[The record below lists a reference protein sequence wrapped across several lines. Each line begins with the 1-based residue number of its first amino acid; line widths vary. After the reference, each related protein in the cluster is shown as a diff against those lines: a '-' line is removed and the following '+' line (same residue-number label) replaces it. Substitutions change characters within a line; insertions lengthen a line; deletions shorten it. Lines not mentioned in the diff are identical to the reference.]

1 MKAVD
6 IREYMKENIVVFD
19 GAMGT
24 MLQRKGLKS
33 GVLPEVLNIEDKD
46 TIVDIH
52 RLYIKAG
59 AKVITTN
66 TFGANRLKLFDCK
79 YTLEEII
86 KAAIL
91 NAKQAIEGK
100 EIYVALDI
108 GPLGQLLEPMGTLKF
123 EEVYSYF
130 KEVVDLGVKYGADLI
145 LIETMTDLS
154 EARAAVL
161 AAKENSNL
169 PVFCTMSFEQNGRT
183 FSGCDAVSMTLTL
196 QGLGVD
202 ALGINCS
209 LGPQEV
215 KPIVEEILR
224 YSKVPVMIQP
234 NAGLPK
240 VINGETVYNI
250 SKNVFCQSLVELCN
264 KGVGIVGGC
273 CGTDETFI
281 EKLSKEVCN
290 IKPIKREIKRVS
302 AVCSYS
308 KTVLIDGVRVVGER
322 INPTGKKLLKE
333 ALRNKNLD
341 YILKE
346 AINQIEAG
354 ADILDINVG
363 LPEIDEKN
371 VMVNVIKEIQAI
383 SNIPLQIDSTNKDVV
398 EAALRFYNGKAIL
411 NSVNGEDKVLETLLP
426 LVKKYGAAVIGLTL
440 DERGIPSSAEE
451 RIKIAEK
458 IINRAK
464 EYGIDKEDI
473 FIDCL
478 TLTVST
484 SQEQTL
490 ETLKAIKYIREKYGV
505 NTVLGVSNISF
516 GLPRRDLINRTFLA
530 MALTSGL
537 TLPIINPL
545 DKDIMDTINSF
556 KVLNG
561 EDLNANNYIKTYINA
576 IDNNKT
582 SNKVLEGDN
591 SKYDLH
597 EIIIKGL
604 KDEAQNATKELLKNK
619 QEYEVINDYI
629 VPALD
634 WVGNKFEKGEIFL
647 PQLIQSAETV
657 KKSFEVIKSKLLECG
672 KGSELKG
679 KIVLATV
686 KGDIHDIGKNI
697 VKAILENYGYE
708 VIDLGKDVPKEKVL
722 ETVLKHDVK
731 LVGLSAL
738 MTTTV
743 KSMEETIAYI
753 RQKREDCVFFVG
765 GAVLNKD
772 YAKMINADFY
782 AKDAMEAVSIAK
794 KVLG

>member
-1 MKAVD
+1 MD
-6 IREYMKENIVVFD
+6 IREYMKKNIVVFD

-24 MLQRKGLKS
+24 MLQKRGLKS
-33 GVLPEVLNIEDKD
+33 GALPEILNIEDKD
-46 TIVDIH
+46 IIAEIH

-66 TFGANRLKLFDCK
+66 TFGANRLKLSGCK
-79 YTLEEII
+79 YSLEEVI
-86 KAAIL
+86 KSAIL
-91 NAKQAIEGK
+91 NAKEAVK
-100 EIYVALDI
+100 DKDIYIALDM

-123 EEVYSYF
+123 EEAYLYF
-130 KEVVDLGVKYGADLI
+130 KEVIDLGVKYGADLI
-145 LIETMTDLS
+145 LIETMTDLG

-183 FSGCDAVSMTLTL
+183 FSGCDAISMTLTL

-209 LGPQEV
+209 LGIEEA
-215 KPIVEEILR
+215 KPIVEEILK
-224 YSKVPVMIQP
+224 YSKVPVMVQP

-240 VINGETVYNI
+240 VVDGETVYNV
-250 SKNVFCQSLVELCN
+250 SKDVFCQSLIELCK
-264 KGVGIVGGC
+264 KGVAVVGGC

-290 IKPIKREIKRVS
+290 IKPIERQIKRVS

-308 KTVLIDGVRVVGER
+308 KTVLIDGIRVIGER

-333 ALRNKNLD
+333 ALRNKNYD
-341 YILKE
+341 CILKE

-354 ADILDINVG
+354 ADILDVNVG

-383 SNIPLQIDSTNKDVV
+383 SNIPLQIDSTNKEVI

-411 NSVNGEDKVLETLLP
+411 NSVNGKDKVLEEFLP
-426 LVKKYGAAVIGLTL
+426 IAKKYGAAVIGLTL
-440 DERGIPSSAEE
+440 DERGMPSSAEE

-458 IINRAK
+458 IINKAG

-478 TLTVST
+478 TLTAST
-484 SQEQTL
+484 GKEQIT
-490 ETLKAIKYIREKYGV
+490 ETLKAVKYIREKYKV

-516 GLPRRDLINRTFLA
+516 GLPKRDLINRTFLV

-561 EDLNANNYIKTYINA
+561 EDLNAYNYIKSYINTS
-576 IDNNKT
+576 DNNKI
-582 SNKVLEGDN
+582 SNKVLAGDN

-604 KDEAQNATKELLKNK
+604 KDEAQNATEELLKNK
-619 QEYEVINDYI
+619 QELEVINDYI

-634 WVGNKFEKGEIFL
+634 FVGKKFEKGEIFL

-657 KKSFEVIKSKLLECG
+657 KKSFEVIKSKLLESG
-672 KGSELKG
+672 KGSAFKD

-686 KGDIHDIGKNI
+686 KGDVHDIGKNI
-697 VKAILENYGYE
+697 VKAMLENYGYE
-708 VIDLGKDVPKEKVL
+708 VIDLGKDVSKEKVL
-722 ETVLKHDVK
+722 EAVEKYNVK

-743 KSMEETIAYI
+743 KSMEEIISYI
-753 RQKREDCVFFVG
+753 KQKRENCLFFVG

-772 YAKMINADFY
+772 YADMINADFY
-782 AKDAMEAVSIAK
+782 AKDAMKAVEIAK